1 MYHILHGTYC
11 ILSGSTIWKWWGL
24 SSGELIPWGLN
35 TTWPMPNSGG
45 ALFTALQWLSHL
57 QGHESGK
64 RMRIISSY
72 TQGPRRYLLL
82 KARDPE
88 NDWRLGW
95 EERQNLEFQ
104 DGKVGNVGLGSHLL
118 MWRKGSTGSKPKKL
132 PSALLTSYVLPSQLS
147 SSFPTTP
154 GSRFQSQNTRSN
166 DFGKWYSRST
176 SRIVITKRWSNVKPQ
191 SKNTLSFC
199 NEKGQWYRSG
209 GCGKIHLMC

>member
-1 MYHILHGTYC
+1 MGHIVFYQAA
-11 ILSGSTIWKWWGL
+11 LSGSDEGSAQG
-24 SSGELIPWGLN
+24 SSSPEGWTPLGQCQTLVVPSSL
-35 TTWPMPNSGG
+35 PCSGS
-45 ALFTALQWLSHL
+45 ALQKGHL

-176 SRIVITKRWSNVKPQ
+176 SRIVITKRWSNIKPQ